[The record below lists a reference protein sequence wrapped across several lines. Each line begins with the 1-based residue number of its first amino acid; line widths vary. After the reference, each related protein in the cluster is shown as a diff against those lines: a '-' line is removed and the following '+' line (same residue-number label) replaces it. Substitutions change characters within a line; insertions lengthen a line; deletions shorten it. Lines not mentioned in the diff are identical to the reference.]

1 MRVNMSDVKVFILKQ
16 KNTSYDVNSFLCG
29 STSVWSAG
37 LPPTDNSYF
46 TFTLL
51 EDDTYSIKAADID
64 NMPEITVLPSKYKG
78 KAVTKIEDMAFHNG
92 DLLGDF
98 KSSKFRTVVIPSSIK
113 TIGNG
118 AFFGSTELKTI
129 VFSEGCQLTTI
140 GEGAFMSCALSGFA
154 IPSSVT
160 SIGVEA
166 FFYCR
171 YMTWAYIPSSA
182 TSIGEK
188 AFDECNQLAIYCE
201 AESQPSGWDAGW
213 NPDNLPVY
221 WGYNPDGADYLTF
234 TEMED
239 GTYSV
244 KATDVNN
251 MPSFLQIPLVHNGKA
266 VTVIEGNAFYNA
278 KTVEVVDIPAS
289 VTTIGANAF
298 RNCKTITSVSI
309 APNSLTSIGEN
320 AFNSCTSLTEITL
333 PSTVTEIGSGAFF
346 YCTAL
351 ATIVIPS
358 SVTTIGDDAFAECSA
373 LSINCEAA
381 SQPSGWTE
389 YWNSSNRPVT
399 WGYTG

>member
-1 MRVNMSDVKVFILKQ
+1 MRVNMSDVKAFILKQ
-16 KNTSYDVNSFLCG
+16 KNTSYAVNSFLCG
-29 STSVWSAG
+29 STIVWSAG

-51 EDDTYSIKAADID
+51 DDNTYSIKAADIE

-92 DLLGDF
+92 DLLGEF

-171 YMTWAYIPSSA
+171 YMTWVYIPSSV

-201 AESQPSGWDAGW
+201 AESQPEGWHESW
-213 NPDNLPVY
+213 NPDNRPVY
-221 WGYNPDGADYLTF
+221 WGYNPVGADGADYLTF
-234 TEMED
+234 TEQAD

-251 MPSFLQIPLVHNGKA
+251 LPSSLQIPLVYNNKA
-266 VTVIEGNAFYNA
+266 VTAIAE
-278 KTVEVVDIPAS
+278 D
-289 VTTIGANAF
+289 AF
-298 RNCKTITSVSI
+298 RNCKTITTVVI
-309 APNSLTSIGEN
+309 PNSITSIGDD
-320 AFNSCTSLTEITL
+320 AFNSCTNLTEINL

-373 LSINCEAA
+373 LSINCEVTEANK
-381 SQPSGWTE
+381 PSGWSE